1 MQAKKCDRCGAFY
14 TENKTRCYDN
24 ENRSREV
31 VYGVAKVTSE
41 LIYGQPVTVS
51 QIDLCDNCLDSFDNW
66 VKSGKT
72 ARKINE
78 KE

>member
-14 TENKTRCYDN
+14 TENKARCYGN
-24 ENRSREV
+24 NRSLKV

-41 LIYGQPVTVS
+41 HIYGQPATAS

-66 VKSGKT
+66 VKTGEN